1 MDKVKEHEFLLFS
14 KDKIIKTIL
23 LDEVV
28 IKNNDFHLFERLI
41 KDACGLKIKVIRLL
55 PTELPVQ
62 KAIERAKRLDFLVE
76 CDGKYVHMEVNTAW
90 EESTKMRNKSYFFSF
105 YSQVVNAGEDY
116 DEKTEFIQIQFNYG
130 MPNKYGLCE
139 ILDEYSGKNYEL
151 FLKNIKLIHV
161 NLDKFGKIWYDNVA
175 KRNMNG
181 SLPVLFALKTKEDI
195 LAYNKAVN
203 DSDVKECVEKLSKL
217 NSDFKFVWDYE
228 KNEKVYENSL
238 KKEYLNKG
246 IEQGI
251 EQGIEEGIENTAV
264 NMLRKNMD
272 INLISEVTKL
282 DLEKIQ
288 KLKTRIE
295 LEEK

>member
-1 MDKVKEHEFLLFS
+1 
-14 KDKIIKTIL
+14 
-23 LDEVV
+23 
-28 IKNNDFHLFERLI
+28 
-41 KDACGLKIKVIRLL
+41 
-55 PTELPVQ
+55 
-62 KAIERAKRLDFLVE
+62 
-76 CDGKYVHMEVNTAW
+76 
-90 EESTKMRNKSYFFSF
+90 
-105 YSQVVNAGEDY
+105 
-116 DEKTEFIQIQFNYG
+116 

-175 KRNMNG
+175 KRNVEG

-195 LAYNKAVN
+195 LAYSKAV
-203 DSDVKECVEKLSKL
+203 DDPDVKECVEKLSKL

-251 EQGIEEGIENTAV
+251 EEGIENTAI

-272 INLISEVTKL
+272 IKLISEVTKL
-282 DLEKIQ
+282 ELEKIQ
-288 KLKTRIE
+288 KLKEKIE

>member
-1 MDKVKEHEFLLFS
+1 MSSYIS
-14 KDKIIKTIL
+14 KMK
-23 LDEVV
+23 
-28 IKNNDFHLFERLI
+28 
-41 KDACGLKIKVIRLL
+41 
-55 PTELPVQ
+55 
-62 KAIERAKRLDFLVE
+62 
-76 CDGKYVHMEVNTAW
+76 
-90 EESTKMRNKSYFFSF
+90 
-105 YSQVVNAGEDY
+105 
-116 DEKTEFIQIQFNYG
+116 NYG
-130 MPNKYGLCE
+130 
-139 ILDEYSGKNYEL
+139 
-151 FLKNIKLIHV
+151 
-161 NLDKFGKIWYDNVA
+161 
-175 KRNMNG
+175 
-181 SLPVLFALKTKEDI
+181 
-195 LAYNKAVN
+195 
-203 DSDVKECVEKLSKL
+203 DVKECVEKLSKL

>member
-1 MDKVKEHEFLLFS
+1 MK
-14 KDKIIKTIL
+14 
-23 LDEVV
+23 
-28 IKNNDFHLFERLI
+28 
-41 KDACGLKIKVIRLL
+41 
-55 PTELPVQ
+55 
-62 KAIERAKRLDFLVE
+62 
-76 CDGKYVHMEVNTAW
+76 
-90 EESTKMRNKSYFFSF
+90 
-105 YSQVVNAGEDY
+105 
-116 DEKTEFIQIQFNYG
+116 
-130 MPNKYGLCE
+130 
-139 ILDEYSGKNYEL
+139 
-151 FLKNIKLIHV
+151 
-161 NLDKFGKIWYDNVA
+161 
-175 KRNMNG
+175 G

-228 KNEKVYENSL
+228 KNERVYENSL
-238 KKEYLNKG
+238 KKEYLNK
-246 IEQGI
+246 GI

>member
-1 MDKVKEHEFLLFS
+1 MN
-14 KDKIIKTIL
+14 I
-23 LDEVV
+23 
-28 IKNNDFHLFERLI
+28 
-41 KDACGLKIKVIRLL
+41 
-55 PTELPVQ
+55 
-62 KAIERAKRLDFLVE
+62 VE
-76 CDGKYVHMEVNTAW
+76 
-90 EESTKMRNKSYFFSF
+90 
-105 YSQVVNAGEDY
+105 
-116 DEKTEFIQIQFNYG
+116 
-130 MPNKYGLCE
+130 
-139 ILDEYSGKNYEL
+139 NYEL

-175 KRNMNG
+175 KRNMKG

-228 KNEKVYENSL
+228 KNERVYENSL
-238 KKEYLNKG
+238 KKEYLNK
-246 IEQGI
+246 GI